1 MMNFPENKTIILF
14 DGVCNLCNGAVN
26 WLIRKD
32 SQDQFRFVAL
42 QSDLGKEIVEYIGVD
57 TSKTDSIIWYKPG
70 EAYFYK
76 SAAALKIA
84 GQIGF
89 PWQLMQVFSI
99 LPAALRDVVYDI
111 IARNRYRWF
120 GKKASCMVPSPELT
134 SKFL

>member
-1 MMNFPENKTIILF
+1 MNFPENKTLILF
-14 DGVCNLCNGAVN
+14 DGVCNLCNGTVN

-42 QSDLGKEIVEYIGVD
+42 QSDLGRKIIHYIGVD

-76 SAAALKIA
+76 SSAALKIA

-89 PWQLMQVFSI
+89 PWQLLQIFSI
-99 LPAALRDVVYDI
+99 LPASLRDAVYDLV
-111 IARNRYRWF
+111 ARNRYRWF
-120 GKKASCMVPSPELT
+120 GKKASCMMPSPELK
-134 SKFL
+134 SKFLE